1 MANPFPPPETG
12 EISIQRPSWT
22 YRTTWKWLAAIPI
35 VAALAVWLIR
45 SRPFGAPVFDWKLA
59 AGTFAHVRWWWVAV
73 SLVPSCGT
81 YWGRALRWAV
91 FLKPLKPNPSM
102 RNLISATVVGF
113 TAITL
118 FGRPGEF
125 VRPYLIARKEQVP
138 VASQLAAW
146 VLERI
151 FDLLMALLLFA
162 FALTRVRT
170 SGLHVGEK
178 LTWVLAAGGR
188 VGATLGVAI
197 LLLLLSLRHFA
208 EPLRLRLL
216 GALRHL
222 PEKRA
227 SALAKIVNPLFQG
240 VESMRSDVGLILVLA
255 YSVLEWVLICL
266 CFWCLAQSFAGIVNL
281 GLVDVLILMGFVSF
295 GSVVQIPGVG
305 GGMQV
310 VSVLVLTELF
320 GIRFEL
326 ASAFAVFLWAIT
338 FVAIV
343 PLGLVIAVKE
353 GLDWHSLKRIGRE
366 VSE

>member
-1 MANPFPPPETG
+1 
-12 EISIQRPSWT
+12 
-22 YRTTWKWLAAIPI
+22 
-35 VAALAVWLIR
+35 
-45 SRPFGAPVFDWKLA
+45 
-59 AGTFAHVRWWWVAV
+59 
-73 SLVPSCGT
+73 
-81 YWGRALRWAV
+81 
-91 FLKPLKPNPSM
+91 M
-102 RNLISATVVGF
+102 RNLLSATVVGF

-138 VASQLAAW
+138 VTSQFAAW

-178 LTWVLAAGGR
+178 LTWVLAAGGKL
-188 VGATLGVAI
+188 GATLAVAI
-197 LLLLLSLRHFA
+197 LLVLLSLRHFA
-208 EPLRLRLL
+208 EPLRLRML
-216 GALRHL
+216 GVLHHL
-222 PEKRA
+222 PEKR
-227 SALAKIVNPLFQG
+227 SAGLARIVNALFQG
-240 VESMRSDVGLILVLA
+240 VESMRSDAGLFLVLA
-255 YSVLEWVLICL
+255 YSALEWTLICL

-320 GIRFEL
+320 GVRFEL
-326 ASAFAVFLWAIT
+326 ASAFAVFLWAAT
-338 FVAIV
+338 FVAVV
-343 PLGLVIAVKE
+343 PVGLLIALKE
-353 GLDWHSLKRIGRE
+353 GLDWRSLRRIGRG